1 MRKIL
6 KVFLH
11 PPSSERESFVR
22 WVGLK
27 IPKTNFLSIAKRN
40 CENYLLITDLFTEFV
55 KSLLRKFSAASEGGR
70 QRMSLRRKPESGTIE
85 KTGFLLSQ
93 E

>member
-11 PPSSERESFVR
+11 PLSPSEKESFVR

-40 CENYLLITDLFTEFV
+40 CENYLLIKDLFTEI
-55 KSLLRKFSAASEGGR
+55 RKIAVEEIYCS
-70 QRMSLRRKPESGTIE
+70 K
-85 KTGFLLSQ
+85 
-93 E
+93 